1 MRRHNGSPFTHLEAQ
16 PALERAL
23 CPAMDRVS
31 DEGPEQIAVVDQT
44 LEAMVSAIKADP
56 VGSFVPSGAV
66 LAQGG

>member
-1 MRRHNGSPFTHLEAQ
+1 
-16 PALERAL
+16 
-23 CPAMDRVS
+23 MDRVS
-31 DEGPEQIAVVDQT
+31 DEGSEQIAVVDQT